1 MRHRLHARAPGLEDA
16 PGIVVAAAMT
26 AGGSQA
32 DGIVLAG
39 LPPAALRLLPC
50 EAGVVVEPA
59 VAGARVG
66 GHPVP
71 PGARRLLRPGER
83 ATLLGAELALAT
95 PEPGPGT
102 SADHRTRTCA
112 AGILRAGAAGGAAAA
127 GPHLLVLDG
136 ASAGARL
143 PLGPDQTLGRSRRA
157 DLRLPEAQASRLHA
171 RVRVRGG
178 AITVEDLGAKNGL
191 RVNGVAVER
200 GPRAL
205 APGDE
210 LELGGCALA
219 LVVPPAAPGPPAR
232 AAPPAPARPR
242 ARALPR
248 LPRLPRRLAAVLLA
262 LSALALAAAGS

>member
-1 MRHRLHARAPGLEDA
+1 MRHTVHARAPGLDDA
-16 PGIVVAAAMT
+16 AAILVAAAVS

-32 DGIVLAG
+32 DGIVLSG

-50 EAGVVVEPA
+50 DAGVVVEPA

-71 PGARRLLRPGER
+71 PGGRRLLRPGER
-83 ATLLGAELALAT
+83 ATLLGAELALA
-95 PEPGPGT
+95 PPGPGAG
-102 SADHRTRTCA
+102 SPADGGTRTCA
-112 AGILRAGAAGGAAAA
+112 AGILRAGAAGGPAPSR
-127 GPHLLVLDG
+127 PHLLVLDG
-136 ASAGARL
+136 AAAGARL

-157 DLRLPEAQASRLHA
+157 DLRLPDAQASRLHA

-210 LELGGCALA
+210 LEVGGCALA
-219 LVVPPAAPGPPAR
+219 LVVPAAAPAAPAPA
-232 AAPPAPARPR
+232 AIASAPARPA
-242 ARALPR
+242 ARPR
-248 LPRLPRRLAAVLLA
+248 RPRVPRRLAALLLA

>member
-1 MRHRLHARAPGLEDA
+1 MRHTVHARAPGLDDA
-16 PGIVVAAAMT
+16 PAIAVAAAIP

-50 EAGVVVEPA
+50 DAGLVVEPA

-66 GHPVP
+66 GHAVA

-83 ATLLGAELALAT
+83 ATLQGAELALGP
-95 PEPGPGT
+95 PEPGAGP
-102 SADHRTRTCA
+102 ADGGTRTCA
-112 AGILRAGAAGGAAAA
+112 AGILRAGAAGGSAPSR
-127 GPHLLVLDG
+127 PHLLVLDG
-136 ASAGARL
+136 AAAGARL

-157 DLRLPEAQASRLHA
+157 DLRLPDAQASRLHA

-178 AITVEDLGAKNGL
+178 AVTVEDLGAKNGL
-191 RVNGVAVER
+191 RVNGVAVDR

-210 LELGGCALA
+210 LEVGGCALA
-219 LVVPPAAPGPPAR
+219 LVVPPAAPE
-232 AAPPAPARPR
+232 APARPAIAAAP
-242 ARALPR
+242 ARPAGRPR
-248 LPRLPRRLAAVLLA
+248 PPRVPRRLAALLLA

>member
-1 MRHRLHARAPGLEDA
+1 MHHTLLPRAPGLDGA
-16 PGIVVAAAMT
+16 PAVVVAAAIT

-50 EAGVVVEPA
+50 DAGVVVEPA

-66 GHPVP
+66 GRPVA

-83 ATLLGAELALAT
+83 ATLQGAELALA
-95 PEPGPGT
+95 PPAPGPGAP
-102 SADHRTRTCA
+102 ADGGTRACA
-112 AGILRAGAAGGAAAA
+112 AGILRAGAAGGTAPA

-136 ASAGARL
+136 AAAGARL

-157 DLRLPEAQASRLHA
+157 DLRLPDAQASRLHA
-171 RVRVRGG
+171 RVRIRGG
-178 AITVEDLGAKNGL
+178 AVTVEDLGAKNGL

-210 LELGGCALA
+210 LEVGGCALA
-219 LVVPPAAPGPPAR
+219 LVVPSPPPEAPR
-232 AAPPAPARPR
+232 AAAPARPGTR
-242 ARALPR
+242 EPR
-248 LPRLPRRLAAVLLA
+248 RPPRLPRRLAAVLLA